1 MIFLKLIKKYWRVL
15 PGLAIPYSFLLI
27 NPQITTLE
35 QKVVFFDVGHGLSVL
50 ISDQINDTN
59 ILIDAPGGAY
69 NSSVNN
75 IILPYLKSHKI
86 FRLDAFL
93 VTHTDQDHFGGLE
106 ELKNNIEIDSVFQP
120 SNALKKYNF
129 GNLNIENIAYDFV
142 NSRPINKNNNYAQA
156 FKFNFMNREFYFP
169 GDTEKEFE
177 EWVITNDID
186 IRSDVYQ
193 VAHHGSKT
201 SNSIDYLNLIRPVY
215 SVISTNSN
223 FNFPNPEVFRNLEFT
238 TSKRVFVTKNDG
250 MISFN
255 SLLGINYVQG
265 FSHNYFSFY

>member
-1 MIFLKLIKKYWRVL
+1 MPRKINIM
-15 PGLAIPYSFLLI
+15 LAI
-27 NPQITTLE
+27 N
-35 QKVVFFDVGHGLSVL
+35 H
-50 ISDQINDTN
+50 
-59 ILIDAPGGAY
+59 
-69 NSSVNN
+69 
-75 IILPYLKSHKI
+75 
-86 FRLDAFL
+86 
-93 VTHTDQDHFGGLE
+93 
-106 ELKNNIEIDSVFQP
+106 
-120 SNALKKYNF
+120 F

-177 EWVITNDID
+177 EWAITNDID

-201 SNSIDYLNLIRPVY
+201 SNSIDYLNLIRPAY